1 MAQGRRVV
9 VTGLGVVTPIGNTV
23 EEYWQGLLSGRNGV
37 GRITK
42 FEISDSAPCTVAAE
56 VKIDFEQHFDRKENR
71 KLEDFVKFA
80 MIAARDAAKD
90 SGILQSGLSTEE
102 IGCVM
107 GIGIGGIGFTEA
119 QCKQAVEKGGGRT
132 SPMLIPRIIANIAPG
147 QVAIDLGL
155 KGPSLAIVTACAAS
169 THALGE
175 ASEQIKR
182 GDATA
187 ILAGG
192 AEGAICEVAIYGF
205 GNMQALAS
213 GYNDRPLEAC
223 RPFDAKRSGFV
234 MGEGAGVVVLE
245 EYEHAKARGAK
256 IYAEYLG
263 YGQSTDAYHIT
274 APSPE
279 GEGAARA
286 MALALKHAGLAPTAI
301 DYINAHGTSTPLNDK
316 NETLAVK
323 SVFGE
328 HAYKLAMS
336 STKSMTGH
344 LLGAA
349 GAIEAVAGI
358 LALRDQILPP
368 TINQTDPDPE
378 CDLDYVPNV
387 ARKAVVHRF
396 MSNSLG
402 FGGHNASIIFG
413 QANGA

>member
-1 MAQGRRVV
+1 MGA
-9 VTGLGVVTPIGNTV
+9 VTPIGNTV
-23 EEYWQGLLSGRNGV
+23 GDYWEGLLAGRNGA

-42 FEISDSAPCTVAAE
+42 FEISDDAPCTVAAE
-56 VKIDFEQHFDRKENR
+56 VKIDFEQHFDKKENR
-71 KLEDFVKFA
+71 KLEDFVKFSL
-80 MIAARDAAKD
+80 IAAREAARD
-90 SGILQSGLSTEE
+90 SGILETGLSPNE
-102 IGCVM
+102 IGCIM

-132 SPMLIPRIIANIAPG
+132 SPLLIPKIIANIAPG
-147 QVAIDLGL
+147 QVAIELGL
-155 KGPSLAIVTACAAS
+155 RGPSLAVVTACAAS

-175 ASEQIKR
+175 AAHIIQR

-192 AEGAICEVAIYGF
+192 AEGAICEIAIYGF

-213 GYNDRPLEAC
+213 GFNDQPQIAS
-223 RPFDAKRSGFV
+223 RPFDKRRSGFV
-234 MGEGAGVVVLE
+234 MGEGAAMLVLE

-256 IYAEYLG
+256 IYAECLG

-274 APSPE
+274 APSPD

-286 MALALKHAGLAPTAI
+286 MILALRHAGLQPGDI

-316 NETLAVK
+316 TETQAVK
-323 SVFGE
+323 SVFGD
-328 HAYKLAMS
+328 HAYKLAIS

-344 LLGAA
+344 LLGGA
-349 GAIEAVAGI
+349 GAIEAIASI
-358 LALRDQILPP
+358 LAMRDQILPP
-368 TINQTDPDPE
+368 TINLTDPDPE
-378 CDLDYVPNV
+378 CDLDYVPNR
-387 ARKAVVHRF
+387 ARKARVRRV

-413 QANGA
+413 RPNGA

>member
-1 MAQGRRVV
+1 MAQERRVV
-9 VTGLGVVTPIGNTV
+9 VTGLGAVTPIGNTV
-23 EEYWQGLLSGRNGV
+23 PEYWEGLLAGRSGAR
-37 GRITK
+37 RISK
-42 FEISDSAPCTVAAE
+42 FEISDDAPCTIAAE
-56 VKIDFEQHFDRKENR
+56 VQIDFEQHFDRKENR
-71 KLEDFVKFA
+71 KLEDFVKYS
-80 MIAARDAAKD
+80 IVAAREAAKD
-90 SGILQSGLSTEE
+90 SGLLESGLSGDD
-102 IGCVM
+102 IGCIM

-119 QCKQAVEKGGGRT
+119 QCKQAAEKGGGRT

-147 QVAIDLGL
+147 QVAIDLRL
-155 KGPSLAIVTACAAS
+155 RGPSLAVVTACAAS

-175 ASEQIKR
+175 AANIIRR
-182 GDATA
+182 GEATA
-187 ILAGG
+187 VFAGG
-192 AEGAICEVAIYGF
+192 SEGAICEIAIYGF

-213 GYNDRPLEAC
+213 GYNDTPQIAS
-223 RPFDAKRSGFV
+223 RPFDARRSGFV
-234 MGEGAGVVVLE
+234 MGEGAAMLVLE
-245 EYEHAKARGAK
+245 DYEHARARGAK

-274 APSPE
+274 APSPD

-286 MALALKHAGLAPTAI
+286 MRLAIKHAGLQPSDI

-316 NETLAVK
+316 TETAAVK

-349 GAIEAVAGI
+349 GAIEAVASI
-358 LALRDQILPP
+358 LAIRDQILPP
-368 TINQTDPDPE
+368 TINYTEPDPE
-378 CDLDYVPNV
+378 CDLDYVPNT
-387 ARKAVVHRF
+387 ARKTEVNIV

-413 QANGA
+413 RINGH

>member
-1 MAQGRRVV
+1 
-9 VTGLGVVTPIGNTV
+9 
-23 EEYWQGLLSGRNGV
+23 
-37 GRITK
+37 
-42 FEISDSAPCTVAAE
+42 
-56 VKIDFEQHFDRKENR
+56 
-71 KLEDFVKFA
+71 
-80 MIAARDAAKD
+80 
-90 SGILQSGLSTEE
+90 
-102 IGCVM
+102 
-107 GIGIGGIGFTEA
+107 
-119 QCKQAVEKGGGRT
+119 
-132 SPMLIPRIIANIAPG
+132 
-147 QVAIDLGL
+147 
-155 KGPSLAIVTACAAS
+155 
-169 THALGE
+169 
-175 ASEQIKR
+175 
-182 GDATA
+182 
-187 ILAGG
+187 
-192 AEGAICEVAIYGF
+192 
-205 GNMQALAS
+205 MQALAS